1 MKIQTPAGLRMILK
15 SSRVL
20 ERNPITMECFKHYSR
35 KKTNCEKQGV
45 ASTEYQILEYQRG
58 Q

>member
-1 MKIQTPAGLRMILK
+1 MILK

-20 ERNPITMECFKHYSR
+20 ERNPITMEWLVYFISN
-35 KKTNCEKQGV
+35 KTNCEKQGI
-45 ASTEYQILEYQRG
+45 ASTEYQYLDYQSG